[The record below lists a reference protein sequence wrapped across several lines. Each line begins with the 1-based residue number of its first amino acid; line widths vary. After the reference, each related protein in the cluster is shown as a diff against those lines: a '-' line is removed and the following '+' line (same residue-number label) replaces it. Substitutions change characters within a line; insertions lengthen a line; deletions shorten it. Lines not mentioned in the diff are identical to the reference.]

1 MKLYINM
8 YIYLYPKSASVIL
21 LLPKNKYAKPFYGL
35 IMISTCLSWLRGGV
49 LIQPC
54 LTSVTKCP
62 SNISLRLLKNA
73 DDFRFGQM
81 IISRVNMKKEA
92 QYLAGQINRLQK
104 SLSLC
109 DIEPLDLGGLGVIA
123 QCQHGYVM
131 GDIIL
136 QLLVLAWNLVQ
147 CERQSYSKINMVV
160 IGTRKEGGV
169 VCLSDSF
176 FGVNY

>member
-8 YIYLYPKSASVIL
+8 YIYLYPKSASVIF

-35 IMISTCLSWLRGGV
+35 IMISLCLSWLCGGV

-62 SNISLRLLKNA
+62 SNISLWLLKNA

-147 CERQSYSKINMVV
+147 M
-160 IGTRKEGGV
+160 
-169 VCLSDSF
+169 
-176 FGVNY
+176 